1 MIALKKKAKFD
12 VREQKLNY
20 FYSLNS
26 NAGQNNIN
34 NLLTKKSL
42 WEQNAIKS
50 LLIYSGIIPVPVYLK
65 DLQGSNQMW

>member
-20 FYSLNS
+20 FHSLNS
-26 NAGQNNIN
+26 NAGQNNVN

-65 DLQGSNQMW
+65 DLQGSNQM